1 MAGTRF
7 RARAKRLTRAVVAAF
22 ALAGALAIAAAA
34 PQRIVAVGDLHGD
47 FSAWTD
53 IARDAGIEDA
63 SGHWTGGTTILVQMG
78 DIVDRGP
85 DSLKIITNLRQLQKE
100 APKAG
105 GRVVVVL
112 GNHEAMNV
120 TGDLRYVT
128 PAEFAAFATPQST
141 AVRDKYYAANKA
153 KIEAEAH
160 KADPSASPAAI
171 RDSWLKAHPLGW
183 AEHRLAWAPS
193 GDIGRWAQSN
203 PAIVKINGTLFVHG
217 GISDELSKISFDD
230 VNRRVAAAMAKA
242 DSSDS
247 SILFDPLGPL
257 WYRGLVIRDADAEAT
272 RKAAGHAS
280 PQPGAELDSILAAYG
295 AKRIV
300 VAHTPRLAG
309 ILISDGGKLARVDT
323 GNSRYYGGQ
332 LSWLEISGDRMVPH
346 AVKRS
351 GQ

>member
-1 MAGTRF
+1 M
-7 RARAKRLTRAVVAAF
+7 RLIGVAVALF
-22 ALAGALAIAAAA
+22 ALSAA
-34 PQRIVAVGDLHGD
+34 PSADAQQRIVAIGDLHGD
-47 FSAWTD
+47 YSAWTD

-63 SGHWTGGTTILVQMG
+63 SGHWTGGNTILVQVG

-85 DSLKIITNLRQLQKE
+85 DSLKLINNLRQLQRE
-100 APKAG
+100 APKTG

-128 PAEFAAFATPQST
+128 PAEFAAFAMPQSEAT
-141 AVRDKYYAANKA
+141 RDKYYAANKA
-153 KIEAEAH
+153 KIEAEAK
-160 KADPSASPAAI
+160 KADPSISPAAV
-171 RDSWLKAHPLGW
+171 RDGWMKTHPLGW
-183 AEHRLAWAPS
+183 VEHRQAWAPT

-203 PAIVKINGTLFVHG
+203 PAIAKINGTLFVHG
-217 GISDELSKISFDD
+217 GISDELSKIPLDT
-230 VNRRVAAAMAKA
+230 VNRQVAAAMARA

-272 RKAAGHAS
+272 RRAAGHAS

-309 ILISDGGKLARVDT
+309 ILVSNGGKLARVDT
-323 GNSRYYGGQ
+323 GNSRYYNGQ
-332 LSWLEISGDRMVPH
+332 LSWLEINGDRLIPH

-351 GQ
+351 SKSSSLR